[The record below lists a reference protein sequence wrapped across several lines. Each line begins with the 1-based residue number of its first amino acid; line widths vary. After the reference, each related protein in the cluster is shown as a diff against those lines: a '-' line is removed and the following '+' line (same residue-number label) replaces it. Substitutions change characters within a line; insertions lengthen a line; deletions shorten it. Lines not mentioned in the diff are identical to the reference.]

1 MEPALASAPA
11 GTSSTASGPPQPSAT
26 PNGQATPAASAPKH
40 PPPLFPLREFLAKG
54 GVAALPRTR
63 VVDVGAMF
71 LDEAEEVWRPLQRR
85 GHCESV
91 VGFEPCSEECDRLNT
106 LIDSLSADGA
116 DGGSSSCVFKFLPW
130 ALGDG
135 SRGQF
140 RRCSAAMT
148 SSMLEPNIPLLRRFV
163 QLEEVTTVVERSEME
178 TRRLDDLL
186 PQIPGRG
193 VDYLKIDVQGFELSV
208 LKGAEQALKDVLVVH
223 TEALKSALDIR
234 HLLPTAPML
243 SRPCMRG
250 RVCGHVRAPATFCG
264 CG

>member
-1 MEPALASAPA
+1 M
-11 GTSSTASGPPQPSAT
+11 AT
-26 PNGQATPAASAPKH
+26 
-40 PPPLFPLREFLAKG
+40 
-54 GVAALPRTR
+54 LPRTR

-91 VGFEPCSEECDRLNT
+91 VGFEPCSEECDRLNA
-106 LIDSLSADGA
+106 LIDSLSADGEVEGA
-116 DGGSSSCVFKFLPW
+116 DCVFRFLPW

-163 QLEEVTTVVERSEME
+163 QLEEVTTVVERTEMQ

-186 PQIPGRG
+186 PQIPGKG

-208 LKGAEQALKDVLVVH
+208 LKGAEQALKDVLVIH
-223 TEALKSALDIR
+223 TEAPRRIASESSD
-234 HLLPTAPML
+234 ML
-243 SRPCMRG
+243 RDAE
-250 RVCGHVRAPATFCG
+250 RAVDAC
-264 CG
+264 

>member
-1 MEPALASAPA
+1 MEPLASAPA
-11 GTSSTASGPPQPSAT
+11 GTSSASSGSVPSAT
-26 PNGQATPAASAPKH
+26 PNGQGGQSGASAAPKH
-40 PPPLFPLREFLAKG
+40 PPPLFPLRDFLSQD
-54 GVAALPRTR
+54 GVVSLPKSR

-106 LIDSLSADGA
+106 LIDSLSADGESGA
-116 DGGSSSCVFKFLPW
+116 GTDACVFKFLPW

-163 QLEEVTTVVERSEME
+163 QLEEVTTVVERTEME

-208 LKGAEQALKDVLVVH
+208 LKGAEQALKEVLVIH
-223 TEALKSALDIR
+223 TEAPRLCPAALHVGVDLRI
-234 HLLPTAPML
+234 TAII
-243 SRPCMRG
+243 
-250 RVCGHVRAPATFCG
+250 HFCR
-264 CG
+264 